1 MKQRSINQ
9 FRQTDAGNAE
19 WIAHLYG
26 DRLRFNHARKYW
38 LIFKG
43 GHWQVDDDGEV
54 NRLAKLAARQRG
66 KEAGQLEEDAG
77 LEEAVKW
84 ALKSEHAYR
93 IRAALKLAESTPPI
107 ADNGKGWDSEPFL
120 LGVQNGVLDLR
131 TGKLRAA
138 KPEDRITLRTAVPFE
153 PSAKCPRFEQFVCE
167 IFLDDVELIG
177 YVKRAIGYCLT
188 GDVSEQCL
196 FLCYGEGA
204 NGKSVLLEIFRYVL
218 GGLAHNLP
226 FSAFELTG
234 RSTIP
239 HDLAGVVAK
248 RFVTSAETNENV
260 RFNEARLK
268 AISGG
273 DTCTARF
280 LFQEFFSFDPT
291 AKFWLAFNH
300 KPRVTDDS
308 HGFWRRIRL
317 IPFPVKFEGGR
328 ADKDLLGK
336 LKAEGAG
343 ILAWAVRGCLAW
355 QREGLGEPSAVRA
368 ATKLYR
374 EESDA
379 LATFLEE
386 RYESSPKSVVGSTQI
401 LEEFKQWAEANGEE
415 PLSPRALSDR
425 LRKHGFTPTRD
436 LIDGQRVRVWRGI
449 GRRTSPLD
457 ALDSV
462 DTRTDSDAKIQ

>member
-1 MKQRSINQ
+1 MRKRTIIE
-9 FRQTDAGNAE
+9 FRPTDAGNAE

-26 DRLRFNHARKYW
+26 DRLRFNHARKHW
-38 LIFKG
+38 LIFKE
-43 GHWQVDDDGEV
+43 GHWLIDDDGEV
-54 NRLAKLAARQRG
+54 RRLAKCAARERG
-66 KEAGQLEEDAG
+66 KAVGRLTDDTRED
-77 LEEAVKW
+77 AVKW
-84 ALKSEHAYR
+84 ALQSEHEYR
-93 IRAALKLAESTPPI
+93 IRAALRLAESTHPI

-131 TGKLRAA
+131 TGMLRTA
-138 KPEDRITLRTAVPFE
+138 KPEDRITLHASVPYD
-153 PSAKCPRFEQFVCE
+153 PSKRCARFEQFLREV
-167 IFLDDVELIG
+167 FLDDPELIG
-177 YVKRAIGYCLT
+177 YVKRALGYSLT
-188 GDVSEQCL
+188 GSVSEQCL

-226 FSAFELTG
+226 FSAFELSG

-239 HDLAGVVAK
+239 HDLAGVVAR

-280 LFQEFFSFDPT
+280 LYQEFFSFDPT
-291 AKFWLAFNH
+291 AKYWLAFNH
-300 KPRVTDDS
+300 KPRVIDDS

-317 IPFPVKFEGGR
+317 IPFLAKFEGDR
-328 ADKDLLGK
+328 ADKDLLTK
-336 LKAEGAG
+336 LKAEGSG
-343 ILAWAVRGCLAW
+343 ILAWAVEGCLAW
-355 QREGLGEPSAVRA
+355 QAEGLGEPSAVSA

-386 RYESSPKSVVGSTQI
+386 RYERSLNGFVGSTQI
-401 LEEFKQWAEANGEE
+401 LEDYKEWVEANGEE

-425 LRKHGFTPTRD
+425 LRKRSFSRARD
-436 LIDGQRVRVWRGI
+436 VIDGQRVRVWRGLM
-449 GRRTSPLD
+449 RRTPTLD
-457 ALDSV
+457 ALDTM
-462 DTRTDSDAKIQ
+462 DTRTDLDTKIQ